1 MSLICFDLEGPLAPQ
16 DNAYELMKL
25 FSGGD
30 KIFELISRYDD
41 LLTLE
46 GREDY
51 EPGDTLAL
59 IVPFLA
65 GHDITEEQISLM
77 GQEAGLTPGAG
88 ELVSRLKEGGG
99 EVFCASTSYEQYAMA
114 ITGRLEI
121 PGGNVACTAFPLDQ
135 IRRLLRRDEPALLK
149 EAEKQIS
156 NLDPSDDAMIKERLD
171 YFYHH
176 ELPQRLPAAA
186 GEMAKVKPVGGRRK
200 VSALEKFAARAG
212 KPLSCWAV
220 VGDSITDF
228 RMLQA
233 VDSSGGLAIA
243 FNANAY
249 ALPYCTMSLASTTLD
264 DLWAVLETWDGEN
277 RDRVEKLVREKE
289 KAGGRGE
296 RGYFHWLAGGGDIS
310 RPLEVH
316 RRIRLLVR
324 KEAARLG

>member
-1 MSLICFDLEGPLAPQ
+1 MGLICFDLEGPLAPR

-41 LLTLE
+41 LVTLE

-51 EPGDTLAL
+51 EPGDTLSL

-65 GHDITEEQISLM
+65 GHNVTGEQISLM
-77 GQEAGLTPGAG
+77 GQEAALTPGAG
-88 ELVSRLKEGGG
+88 ELISRLKEGGG
-99 EVFCASTSYEQYAMA
+99 QVFCASTSYEQYAMA
-114 ITGRLEI
+114 VTGRVGI

-149 EAEKQIS
+149 EAEKQIRD
-156 NLDPSDDAMIKERLD
+156 LDPSDDAMIKERLD
-171 YFYHH
+171 YFYRY
-176 ELPQRLPAAA
+176 ELPQKLPAAA
-186 GEMAKVKPVGGRRK
+186 REMAKVKPVGGRRK
-200 VSALEKFAARAG
+200 VSALERFAARTG
-212 KPLSCWAV
+212 KPLSHWAV

-233 VDSSGGLAIA
+233 VDGSGGLAIA
-243 FNANAY
+243 FNANEY
-249 ALPYCTMSLASTTLD
+249 ALPYSTMSLASTTLD

-277 RDRVEKLVREKE
+277 RERVEKLVREKE

-296 RGYFHWLAGGGDIS
+296 RGYFHWLAGTNDIAS
-310 RPLEVH
+310 PLEVH
-316 RRIRLLVR
+316 RRIRRLVR